1 VNLLAS
7 FLRQI
12 YLSHLHENLL
22 NISNILNIS
31 NLLNIHK
38 KNSFAE
44 ESKNLTGERSENN
57 FVGLS
62 K

>member
-1 VNLLAS
+1 VNLLTS

-12 YLSHLHENLL
+12 YLFHLHENLL
-22 NISNILNIS
+22 NIFNILNIS
-31 NLLNIHK
+31 NLLNIHE

-44 ESKNLTGERSENN
+44 ESKNLDGDRSENN
-57 FVGLS
+57 FVGSS

>member
-12 YLSHLHENLL
+12 YLFYLHENLL
-22 NISNILNIS
+22 NISNILNIF
-31 NLLNIHK
+31 NLLNIHE

-44 ESKNLTGERSENN
+44 EFKNLAKDRSENN
-57 FVGLS
+57 FVGSS